1 MINKSYKYLIA
12 PTFMT
17 LELSEQKLERKIMN
31 LRAMIYSLLAVAI
44 VYGLFVVIA
53 ISTNKWQILFPVSTG
68 CLSPVLGGFIL
79 GFTVFDDMKDWGIL
93 TIVFSGMVALLNLAV
108 IKGINVFEYLPY
120 APAIV
125 LAFGIVCSLMG
136 YGLSIPVRKKV

>member
-1 MINKSYKYLIA
+1 MS
-12 PTFMT
+12 

-31 LRAMIYSLLAVAI
+31 LRSFIYSLLAVAF
-44 VYGLFVVIA
+44 VYGLFIVIA
-53 ISTNKWQILFPVSTG
+53 SSTNRWQILFPVATG

-79 GFTVFDDMKDWGIL
+79 GFTVFDDMKDWGFL
-93 TIVFSGMVALLNLAV
+93 TLIFSGMVALLNLAV
-108 IKGINVFEYLPY
+108 IKGVNVFEYLPY

-136 YGLSIPVRKKV
+136 WGLSIPIRKKI